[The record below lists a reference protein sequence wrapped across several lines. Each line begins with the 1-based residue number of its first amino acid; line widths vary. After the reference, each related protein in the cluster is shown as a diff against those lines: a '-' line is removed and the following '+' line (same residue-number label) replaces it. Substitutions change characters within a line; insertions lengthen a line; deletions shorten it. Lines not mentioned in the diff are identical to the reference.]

1 MKFSIKAI
9 LIACLLLSLTLFA
22 VGCGKVQTP
31 YQTNDGENYT
41 VSVKFDAGE
50 GTFTTNT
57 PVIVDS
63 YNVQDMK
70 TNAEGKVQLALIE
83 PENPQRGKNAFTAVY
98 NGYFLAGWYTERTEN
113 GTDAAGNPSYTY
125 GGKWDFAQDRL
136 EVDPT
141 AQHTASEPVLT
152 LYAAWVPLF
161 EVEFYALDS
170 GEALGSY
177 SFNPT
182 TDNQL
187 SVPVLDEE
195 TGAYEMYHFPNR
207 NGYTYKGAYYDEAAP
222 QAVDTEKLTHPGSV
236 DMATAQA
243 KDPVLKV
250 YVDWI
255 QGEWYHIYNTDQFL
269 DNASV
274 NGSYVIHADLDF
286 TDKIWPSALMHGTF
300 NGTIEGN
307 GHSFSNITMEQTNNS
322 KTATGLFGG
331 LSETAVIKDLA
342 LQNVTLT
349 IKKGTRM
356 AGSSFGLLAGTV
368 SESTVLSGVTI
379 ADSALQIDAAA
390 YFGTDD
396 YVIGLVCGMGST
408 DIDHSAITC
417 TAVGDN
423 PEAIVITVTD
433 GTVTVAPAAT

>member
-207 NGYTYKGAYYDEAAP
+207 NGYTYKGAYYDEAAT

>member
-207 NGYTYKGAYYDEAAP
+207 NGYT
-222 QAVDTEKLTHPGSV
+222 
-236 DMATAQA
+236 
-243 KDPVLKV
+243 
-250 YVDWI
+250 
-255 QGEWYHIYNTDQFL
+255 
-269 DNASV
+269 
-274 NGSYVIHADLDF
+274 
-286 TDKIWPSALMHGTF
+286 
-300 NGTIEGN
+300 
-307 GHSFSNITMEQTNNS
+307 
-322 KTATGLFGG
+322 
-331 LSETAVIKDLA
+331 
-342 LQNVTLT
+342 
-349 IKKGTRM
+349 
-356 AGSSFGLLAGTV
+356 
-368 SESTVLSGVTI
+368 
-379 ADSALQIDAAA
+379 
-390 YFGTDD
+390 
-396 YVIGLVCGMGST
+396 
-408 DIDHSAITC
+408 
-417 TAVGDN
+417 
-423 PEAIVITVTD
+423 
-433 GTVTVAPAAT
+433 